1 MRGILESKQSSTFKW
16 VVAAVL
22 VIAVGTGAFFAWRG
36 WTGTGTAT
44 EKPFKVGM
52 VTFAGYAPL
61 YLAKDKELFDG
72 LPVELHR
79 IEEISSI
86 RAGMANGTLDAY
98 LATVDIAL
106 DINEKPPGIAVWA
119 LDESAGGDG
128 VVVAEGIT
136 SLKDLKGKKIAAEP
150 GLPPNFVLLYLLHK
164 NGLSISD
171 VKFQDMTTQN
181 AATAFVAKSVDAA
194 GLYEPYLSTSKGQRA
209 GSKVV
214 LSSADT
220 PGLIVDLIFVRKE
233 ALDKRPGDV
242 KKLIAGWRKALKLIE
257 QSPDSSNEIMA
268 KAFNL
273 PVAEFKD
280 IAGGIK
286 WLDLPEN
293 QKLFGTTDKPGA
305 LYSNFDLVGDV
316 LRRHRPAVY
325 KAKGEDHL
333 SRELING
340 MK

>member
-1 MRGILESKQSSTFKW
+1 MEQKKSPMLKW
-16 VVAAVL
+16 AIGLVL
-22 VIAVGTGAFFAWRG
+22 VIAIGTGGYFGWRA
-36 WTGTGTAT
+36 WTGSEIVTTT
-44 EKPFKVGM
+44 DKPFKIGM
-52 VTFAGYAPL
+52 VTFAGYAPF
-61 YLAKDKELFDG
+61 YLAKEKELFDG

-79 IEEISSI
+79 IEEIASI

-98 LATVDIAL
+98 LATPDIAL
-106 DINEKPPGIAVWA
+106 DINERPPGIAVWA
-119 LDESAGGDG
+119 IDESSGGDG
-128 VVVAEGIT
+128 VVVADGIN

-164 NGLSISD
+164 NGLSLSD

-194 GLYEPYLSTSKGQRA
+194 GLYEPYLSTSKGQRE

-220 PGLIVDLIFVRKE
+220 PGMIVDLIFVRKE

-242 KKLIAGWRKALKLIE
+242 KKVIAGWRKAVKLIE

-273 PVAEFKD
+273 PVADFKD
-280 IAGGIK
+280 IAGGVK
-286 WLDLPEN
+286 WLDVADN
-293 QKLFGTTDKPGA
+293 QKLFGSQEKPGP
-305 LYSNFDLVGDV
+305 LYANFDLVGDV
-316 LRRHRPAVY
+316 LRGHRPAVY
-325 KAKGEDHL
+325 KAKADDHL
-333 SRELING
+333 SRVFVNSL
-340 MK
+340 K